1 MSSEHE
7 NGNVTGSAAQVEQA
21 LCTSE
26 LNYRRLFE
34 TAQDGILILDAQTGR
49 VNDVN
54 PFLIKLLGFSRGE
67 MVGKT
72 VGELS
77 PFKDIVSNQAMLARL
92 QKDGYIRYHDLPLE
106 TKAGRKVNVE
116 FVSNVYSV
124 GDAQVIQC
132 NIREITDRKRA
143 EEALRTSRLMLDEI
157 INGLPASVYWKDRNH
172 IFLGCNTAFARDA
185 GFAGPKDIIGKDDFQ
200 MGWCNQAEKY
210 RGDDRQIMASGHAK
224 LLYEDPQTTP
234 GGKIITV
241 LASKIPLRNSKGE
254 IIGVL
259 GTYMDITAR
268 KHAEEELCLFRALID
283 HSSDGVEVVDPET
296 GRLLDVNETS
306 CQRLGYTREELLSMR
321 VADLGNVGVDFSN
334 WGKHVEKVRQAGFIN
349 LEGQQKRKDGSTF
362 PIEASIRYV
371 KLERDY
377 LLASVRDI
385 TERKRL
391 EARFRRL
398 VDSNAQG
405 VAFWNTKGQ
414 ITQANDAFLKLV
426 GYTRAN
432 LAAGPIDWSAMT
444 PPEYAGPDQRAM
456 KELADTCVCKPFE
469 KEYIRKD
476 GKRVS
481 VLIGAAAFEDDPRE
495 GVCFVLDLTERKK
508 LEAQFR
514 QSQKMDAIGKLAGGV
529 AHDFNNILAVI
540 QMQADLL
547 KTEAGITPAQLV
559 TAVEIGRAVQ
569 RASVLTR
576 QLLLFSRKQMLQLR
590 DLDLNESINEMTKM
604 LRRTLRDDIK
614 LQFKFAMQD
623 IFVHADAGMMDQVLM
638 NLAVNARDAM
648 PKGGQLIIETSAV
661 ELDKAAAAKI
671 PHARPGSFVRLSVSD
686 TGCGIPPENFHRIF
700 EPFFTTKDAD
710 KGTGLGLATVF
721 GIVQLHQ
728 GWIDFQS
735 QVGRGTTF
743 RIYLPQLAGMPK
755 QKPEPHAPAA
765 VRGGDETIL
774 LVEDD
779 AALCAS
785 VRKILSQ
792 LGYCVLDA
800 VNGAEALKIWTQ
812 YGKDIHLLLTDL
824 VMPGGMSGM
833 DLGERL
839 LKENPKLKV
848 IYNSGYSAEV
858 AGKDFALEEG
868 VNFLTKPF
876 EAQKLAQT
884 VRQSLDTKIVV

>member
-1 MSSEHE
+1 MKSPLHILHLEDDPNDAALIQSTLEAGGITCAITRVERRDDFVAALERGGIDMILSDCTLPTFDGMSALEIAHTRWPAMTLIFVSGTLGEQQAIDSLK
-7 NGNVTGSAAQVEQA
+7 NGATDYVLKNH
-21 LCTSE
+21 
-26 LNYRRLFE
+26 
-34 TAQDGILILDAQTGR
+34 
-49 VNDVN
+49 
-54 PFLIKLLGFSRGE
+54 
-67 MVGKT
+67 
-72 VGELS
+72 
-77 PFKDIVSNQAMLARL
+77 LARL
-92 QKDGYIRYHDLPLE
+92 VPAVRRAMQEAEERDE
-106 TKAGRKVNVE
+106 
-116 FVSNVYSV
+116 
-124 GDAQVIQC
+124 
-132 NIREITDRKRA
+132 RKRA
-143 EEALRTSRLMLDEI
+143 EEALRASQHLIEGI
-157 INGLPASVYWKDRNH
+157 INAIPVSVFWKDKDLA
-172 IFLGCNTAFARDA
+172 FLGCNTAFARDA

-200 MGWCNQAEKY
+200 MGWRNQAEKY
-210 RGDDRQIMASGHAK
+210 RGDDRKIMASGCAK

-234 GGKIITV
+234 EGKLATV

-259 GTYMDITAR
+259 GTYMDIT
-268 KHAEEELCLFRALID
+268 
-283 HSSDGVEVVDPET
+283 
-296 GRLLDVNETS
+296 
-306 CQRLGYTREELLSMR
+306 
-321 VADLGNVGVDFSN
+321 
-334 WGKHVEKVRQAGFIN
+334 
-349 LEGQQKRKDGSTF
+349 
-362 PIEASIRYV
+362 
-371 KLERDY
+371 
-377 LLASVRDI
+377 
-385 TERKRL
+385 ERKRVQ
-391 EARFRRL
+391 ESHDRL
-398 VDSNAQG
+398 AMAVEQATETVVITDTNGTILYANP
-405 VAFWNTKGQ
+405 AFEKTS
-414 ITQANDAFLKLV
+414 
-426 GYTRAN
+426 GYTRAEALGQN
-432 LAAGPIDWSAMT
+432 PRVLKSGKQDAAFYSQMWDGLGRGETWNGHFINKHKDGTLYEEEATISPVRDAAGTTVNYVA
-444 PPEYAGPDQRAM
+444 
-456 KELADTCVCKPFE
+456 V
-469 KEYIRKD
+469 
-476 GKRVS
+476 KRDVTHEMQVES
-481 VLIGAAAFEDDPRE
+481 
-495 GVCFVLDLTERKK
+495 
-508 LEAQFR
+508 QFR

-540 QMQADLL
+540 QMHADLL
-547 KTEAGITPAQLV
+547 KTEAGITPAQSE
-559 TAVEIGRAVQ
+559 TAVEIGKAVQ
-569 RASVLTR
+569 RASALTR

-604 LRRTLRDDIK
+604 LRRTLGEDIK

-661 ELDKAAAAKI
+661 GLDKAAAARI

-743 RIYLPQLAGMPK
+743 RICLPQLAGMPK
-755 QKPEPHAPAA
+755 QKPEPPALAA

-792 LGYCVLDA
+792 LGYCVLEA
-800 VNGAEALKIWTQ
+800 VNGIEALKIWAQ
-812 YGKDIHLLLTDL
+812 YGKGIHLLLTDL
-824 VMPGGMSGM
+824 VMPGGMTGM

-884 VRQSLDTKIVV
+884 VRQSLDTKI